1 MKKNPFLIIILILM
15 QVNIL
20 FAKEFEYEGYDW
32 EKNRKITTATATES
46 KEQAIIIKDKRVV
59 EYTYN
64 SKDEL
69 ECYKLIH
76 KIVRVN
82 SDEAIEAYNKVYISM
97 YDVLNIVDLKVR
109 VLTKGGKTIELNKE
123 NIKEV
128 ENLDNAG
135 QYKIFAIEGA
145 EKNCEIEYFYITR
158 TTPSY
163 FGRELFQSKY
173 VSKGIDFELI
183 SPINL
188 TFNTKSYNGLAEASR
203 EDTVGKKKQI
213 LKLLVKDIE
222 AFNKEEFAA
231 NNANKMYIR
240 YKLAAN
246 GKTKLFRW
254 SEAAQNI
261 YSNVYYWE
269 NEKELKSIDKF
280 LKTINIS
287 KAKTDEEKIILVEN
301 YVKNNIAINDDV
313 DKEGYKIESIL
324 TKKYASKLGVTRL
337 FAGIFTKLG
346 IKHQLVLTCDRSEE
360 RFDPKFETFSV
371 LNYYLIYFEGID
383 KYIAPTEYQ
392 YRFPL
397 IPYDWTNNN
406 GLLIKS
412 VVAGELKTA
421 VDVIKFIP
429 ATDYKTSFHNHN
441 LDITFKTDMQSVNV
455 KFKSSMA
462 GYNAV
467 YYQPYY
473 SLLSDEKKTEMSEQI
488 VKQSAQDAK
497 ILSLS
502 VQNTD
507 MNISTLNHPFDI
519 DSEFETSSVVE
530 KAGEKYMLKVGELI
544 GRQSELYQETKRK
557 QEVENDFNRSYLREI
572 NITIPA
578 GYICKNLNDLN
589 MDVFYEDKG
598 DRTMAFTSKFK
609 QEGNVVKV
617 SIQEYYKNIVYPISI
632 FENYRK
638 VINAAADFNKIT
650 LVFEKK

>member
-1 MKKNPFLIIILILM
+1 MKKNPFLFIVLIIL
-15 QVNIL
+15 QANFL

-32 EKNRKITTATATES
+32 DKTRKITTLTPVEL
-46 KEQAIIIKDKRVV
+46 KEQAIIIKDKRAI
-59 EYTYN
+59 EYVYN

-69 ECYKLIH
+69 ESYRLIH

-109 VLTKGGKTIELNKE
+109 VLTQSGKTIELNKE

-145 EKNCEIEYFYITR
+145 EKKCEIEYYYIIR
-158 TTPSY
+158 TTASY
-163 FGRELFQSKY
+163 FGRELFQSSY
-173 VSKGIDFELI
+173 PSKGIDFELI
-183 SPINL
+183 SPLNL
-188 TFNTKSYNGLAEASR
+188 TFSTKSYNGLSEAIR
-203 EDTVGKKKQI
+203 EDTTGKKKQV
-213 LKLLVKDIE
+213 LKLYTKDLA
-222 AFNKEEFAA
+222 AFTKEEFAA
-231 NNANKMYIR
+231 NNANKMYLR
-240 YKLAAN
+240 YKLSAN

-254 SEAAQNI
+254 SDAAQNI

-269 NEKELKSIDKF
+269 NEKELKSLDKF
-280 LKTINIS
+280 LKSLNIS
-287 KAKTDEEKIILVEN
+287 KVKTDEEKIILVEN
-301 YVKNNIAINDDV
+301 YVKNNIGINDDV
-313 DKEGYKIESIL
+313 DKEGYFIETII

-360 RFDPKFETFSV
+360 KFDPKFETFSV
-371 LNYYLIYFEGID
+371 LDNYLIYFEGVD

-397 IPYDWTNNN
+397 VPYDWTYNS
-406 GLLIKS
+406 GLLIKP
-412 VVAGELKTA
+412 VVAGEMKTA

-429 ATDYKTSFHNHN
+429 ATDYKTSFHNHY
-441 LDITFKTDMQSVNV
+441 LDLSFKPDMQSINV
-455 KFKSSMA
+455 KFKSTMA
-462 GYNAV
+462 GHNAV

-473 SLLSDEKKTEMSEQI
+473 SLISDEKKTEMSEQI

-502 VQNTD
+502 VLNTD
-507 MNISTLNHPFDI
+507 MNISTINHPFDI
-519 DSEFETSSVVE
+519 ISDFETSSVVE
-530 KAGEKYMLKVGELI
+530 KAGNKYILKVGELI
-544 GRQSELYQETKRK
+544 GRQSELYQDTKRK
-557 QEVENDFNRSYLREI
+557 QEVENDFNRSYTREI
-572 NITIPA
+572 NITIPD
-578 GYICKNLNDLN
+578 GYTCKNLNDLN
-589 MDVFYEDKG
+589 LDVYYEDKG
-598 DRTMAFTSKFK
+598 DRTMAFTSVYKL
-609 QEGNVVKV
+609 EGNVVKV